1 MLGFK
6 SYYISFYTVVLVSTI
21 HAVQTNMEH
30 QQRLQVKVGEH
41 IWHLAFILLEQFHTA
56 KSRQYVP
63 HFSPEI

>member
-30 QQRLQVKVGEH
+30 QQRLQVKVGED
-41 IWHLAFILLEQFHTA
+41 IWHLARLQ
-56 KSRQYVP
+56 
-63 HFSPEI
+63 